1 MNAIHQW
8 LGLVILSPDPILDY
22 LARTLLAFH
31 AVFGGHLWVF
41 SFDTSKCDKVIH
53 YVGFATLV
61 FGFIL
66 LGVDRS
72 EEMSFYLKLF
82 EDPIVI
88 L

>member
-1 MNAIHQW
+1 MQFTGWIG
-8 LGLVILSPDPILDY
+8 LGILSPDPIVGY
-22 LARTLLAFH
+22 LAQTFSAFH
-31 AVFGGHLWVF
+31 AVFGGHLWVL
-41 SFDTSKCDKVIH
+41 SFDTSKCDKVIR

-61 FGFIL
+61 FGVIL

-72 EEMSFYLKLF
+72 EGMPFYWKLF